1 MSEEGKSG
9 KMSNKDK
16 GSERRARAGKKQR
29 RKFKT
34 SPDRT

>member
-1 MSEEGKSG
+1 VSEKGKSG

-29 RKFKT
+29 RRFKI

>member
-1 MSEEGKSG
+1 
-9 KMSNKDK
+9 MSNKDK

-29 RKFKT
+29 RRFKI